1 MNAPLAGQTA
11 LIIGA
16 NGGIGAAVA
25 RALGAAGATSSSQ
38 PATPTGS
45 TGCTSAAKAHVAPD
59 PSIADLKGKRA

>member
-25 RALGAAGATSSSQ
+25 RALGAAGAHVLL
-38 PATPTGS
+38 
-45 TGCTSAAKAHVAPD
+45 AARD
-59 PSIADLKGKRA
+59 ADRLNRLHIGGKGARGA